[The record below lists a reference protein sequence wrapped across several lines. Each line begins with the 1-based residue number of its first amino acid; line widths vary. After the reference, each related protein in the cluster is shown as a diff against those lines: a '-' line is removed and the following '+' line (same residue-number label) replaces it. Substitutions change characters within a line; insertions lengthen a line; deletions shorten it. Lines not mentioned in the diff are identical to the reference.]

1 MPGCCRFCQTQLH
14 HTFVDLGMSPLSNA
28 FLNPEQLD
36 KKEPFFPLHAYV
48 CEQCFLV
55 QLEEFE
61 HPEKIFS
68 DYAYFSSYS
77 ESWLDHARKYTE
89 MMIERF
95 SLNSSHQIIEIA
107 SNDGYLLQYFKEKN
121 IPVLGIEPAA
131 NVADV
136 AIKKGIETRIQ
147 FFGKETASALRSE
160 SICGDLILG
169 NNVLAHVP
177 DLNDFV

>member
-1 MPGCCRFCQTQLH
+1 MSQPNCLFCGTELR
-14 HTFVDLGMSPLSNA
+14 HTFADLGMSPLANS
-28 FLNPEQLD
+28 FLTVEQAQQQ
-36 KKEPFFPLHAYV
+36 ESFYPLHARV
-48 CEQCFLV
+48 CHECFLV
-55 QLEEFE
+55 QLEVFE
-61 HPEKIFS
+61 TPENIFS

-77 ESWLDHARKYTE
+77 ESWLNHARQYTE

-95 SLNSSHQIIEIA
+95 SFNSSHQIIEIA

-147 FFGKETASALRSE
+147 FFGKETASALKSE

-169 NNVLAHVP
+169 NNVLAHV
-177 DLNDFV
+177 L